1 MARQYGRAL
10 CFLLGENKMKRLV
23 TSGELQRMFL
33 AEDEKTII
41 RRPNCRQF
49 CLDNDIFMEIHDKVW
64 LIEIKPFMAKLNPRK
79 LKEHYELPK
88 MRNIRQCV
96 KLWNNTHKRF
106 GQMIDKHTVERC
118 IKDKRVFAYHFG
130 NRWIINYNQLAVVIT
145 EFFEKTDYKIRRLK
159 RKNAKKTK
167 VSSGS

>member
-33 AEDEKTII
+33 AEDKKTII

-49 CLDNDIFMEIHDKVW
+49 CLDNDIFMEIHDKAW

-79 LKEHYELPK
+79 LKEHYDLPK

>member
-1 MARQYGRAL
+1 
-10 CFLLGENKMKRLV
+10 MKRLV
-23 TSGELQRMFL
+23 TSGELQRLFL
-33 AEDEKTII
+33 SEDKRTII
-41 RRPNCRQF
+41 NRTNCRKF
-49 CLDNDIFMEIHDKVW
+49 CLDNDIYMEIHEKAW
-64 LIEIKPFMAKLNPRK
+64 LIDFKPFMEKVNPSRISK
-79 LKEHYELPK
+79 HYDLPI

-96 KLWNNTHKRF
+96 RMWNNKHRRF
-106 GQMIDKHTVERC
+106 SQIIDKHTVERFL
-118 IKDKRVFAYHFG
+118 KDKRVFAYHFG